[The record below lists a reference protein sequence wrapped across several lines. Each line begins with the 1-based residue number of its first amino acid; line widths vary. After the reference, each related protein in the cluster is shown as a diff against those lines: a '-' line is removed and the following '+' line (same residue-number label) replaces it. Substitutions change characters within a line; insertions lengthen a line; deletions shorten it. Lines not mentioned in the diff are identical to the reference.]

1 MTYSTKLATAALAL
15 ALATGAHA
23 TQIVY
28 NNLVNPLGNYI
39 GGFPYEEVADDIQ
52 LSGSAR
58 IFESI
63 TVGYAGF
70 NFDGDET
77 LTVSLYRMDGAP
89 TPGSFGFNT
98 PGSLLFSST
107 VPIGATDG
115 TTLTIPGNGII
126 LPDYLGVGFSFG
138 GVDFDPTGAGSDGGP
153 LLFDPIGEGS
163 SFEDYWLRGY
173 PNPGD
178 PWALFTFGG
187 EPPVNL
193 GIQISARSSGVPDAG
208 STLGLTGL
216 AALGLLAVAR
226 RGRRTA

>member
-1 MTYSTKLATAALAL
+1 MKYPTKLVIAALAL
-15 ALATGAHA
+15 AVASGANA
-23 TQIVY
+23 AQIVY
-28 NNLVNPLGNYI
+28 NNLVNPLGSYL

-52 LSGSAR
+52 LAGTAR

-63 TVGYAGF
+63 TVSYAGF

-89 TPGSFGFNT
+89 TAGSFGFNT

-107 VPIGATDG
+107 VPIVSTDG
-115 TTLTIPGNGII
+115 STIVIPGNGSI

-153 LLFDPIGEGS
+153 LLFDPIDSGN
-163 SFEDYWLRGY
+163 SFHDYWLRGY

-193 GIQISARSSGVPDAG
+193 GIQITARSSGVPDAG
-208 STLGLTGL
+208 STLGMAGL
-216 AALGLLAVAR
+216 VALGLLAVVR